1 MIATSEASFDWFWQP
16 PMEGRPGLMMVVDTH
31 PGPAAID
38 IKMVHEDLRAVLQ
51 YCEGRLPKD
60 VQLYQLGIY
69 VRDVLGLWIEIKCNA
84 VSRHFQKADP
94 ELSESDLNQL
104 WASRS
109 EVAGGQA

>member
-16 PMEGRPGLMMVVDTH
+16 PLEGRPGLLMVVDLH

-38 IKMVHEDLRAVLQ
+38 IKMVHEDLRAVLR
-51 YCEGRLPKD
+51 YCDSRLPKD

-69 VRDVLGLWIEIKCNA
+69 IRDPLGLWIQIDCNA
-84 VSRHFQKADP
+84 LSRQFQKRSP
-94 ELSESDLNQL
+94 ELSEGDLNQL

-109 EVAGGQA
+109 EVAGAQA